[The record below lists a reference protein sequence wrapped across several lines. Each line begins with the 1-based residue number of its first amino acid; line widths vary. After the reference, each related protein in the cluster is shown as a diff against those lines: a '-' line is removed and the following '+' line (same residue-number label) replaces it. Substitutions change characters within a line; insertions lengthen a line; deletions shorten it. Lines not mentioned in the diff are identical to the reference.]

1 MYIRFALRDASF
13 ITVALLVWWLA
24 AESSAGTGLLADFTG
39 VVAGVLLG
47 LSGALLHEW
56 GHLLAALAAG
66 SVLRANENL
75 ASLFSFSFDSRQ
87 NSLAQFV
94 IMSVG
99 GFAVT
104 AALVVGFY
112 VYLPDGLLASRV
124 ARGVV
129 LFLAFLGV
137 TLELPLLLFALG
149 TRGVPAVAAVKVQR
163 RGVAA
168 AS

>member
-1 MYIRFALRDASF
+1 MYAKFAIRDGVFV
-13 ITVALLVWWLA
+13 TVALLVWWLA

-39 VVAGVLLG
+39 VVAGVLFG

-66 SVLRANENL
+66 SVLQANENL
-75 ASLFSFSFDSRQ
+75 ASPFSFSFDPRQ

-94 IMSVG
+94 VMSVG
-99 GFAVT
+99 GLGVT
-104 AALVVGFY
+104 ALLVIGFY

-137 TLELPLLLFALG
+137 TLEVPLLLFALG
-149 TRGVPAVAAVKVQR
+149 TRGVPAVAAVKVQQ
-163 RGVAA
+163 RGAPAV
-168 AS
+168 S